1 LFNNKKMNT
10 LLTMHSSVQL
20 AVYDFII
27 EKKTDRQRRVQ
38 LRQHSHTPTTPT
50 PVSRHADAMQTA
62 IQASL

>member
-1 LFNNKKMNT
+1 MNT
-10 LLTMHSSVQL
+10 LLTMRSSVEL

-27 EKKTDRQRRVQ
+27 GKKKTDRQRRVQ
-38 LRQHSHTPTTPT
+38 LRQHNHTPTTPT